1 MAPSQC
7 RFNQLARDDAL
18 VTHDLVHLQDVDWWI
33 LNAAPFIDSMSH
45 AHAIRKRRRIRLLND
60 VLVKFVRFSRHSR
73 R

>member
-1 MAPSQC
+1 MAPSPY
-7 RFNQLARDDAL
+7 RFNQLARDDPL
-18 VTHDLVHLQDVDWWI
+18 VTHDVAHLQDVDWWI
-33 LNAAPFIDSMSH
+33 LNAAPFIGSMSH